1 MSYRERKPAEYAEEL
16 TADNEPMSLADI
28 RFSNE
33 MTLQVR
39 NLSFNFQKCSKTL
52 FIK

>member
-1 MSYRERKPAEYAEEL
+1 MSYRERKPAEYAEES
-16 TADNEPMSLADI
+16 TTDNEPMSLSDI

-39 NLSFNFQKCSKTL
+39 NLSFYFQIC
-52 FIK
+52 